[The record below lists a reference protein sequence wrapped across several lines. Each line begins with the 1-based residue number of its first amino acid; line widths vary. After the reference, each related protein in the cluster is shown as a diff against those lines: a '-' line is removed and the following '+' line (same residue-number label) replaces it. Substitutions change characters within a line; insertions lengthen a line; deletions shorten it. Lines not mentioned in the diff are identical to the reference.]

1 MKTAIVLTRGLV
13 GITGLAQLALG
24 VTFWTGH
31 ALSLV
36 TLHMGVG
43 VVFVLSLWTLA
54 ILSARAGAPMGLAI
68 FALVWGALLPLVGM
82 LQMQWLPGSA
92 HWLVR
97 TLHLLMGVAAMG
109 LAGALTRRAG
119 VPGKRG
125 PQSRQPEREEAPR
138 VA

>member
-36 TLHMGVG
+36 TVHMGIG

-54 ILSARAGAPMGLAI
+54 ILSARAGAPIGLAI

-119 VPGKRG
+119 MRG
-125 PQSRQPEREEAPR
+125 PHARQPEREEAPR
-138 VA
+138 MA